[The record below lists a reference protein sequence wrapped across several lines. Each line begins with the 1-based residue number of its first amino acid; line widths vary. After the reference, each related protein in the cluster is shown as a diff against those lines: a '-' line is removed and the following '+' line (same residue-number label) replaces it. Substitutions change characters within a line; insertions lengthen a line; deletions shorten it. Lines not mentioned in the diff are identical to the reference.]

1 MGKTVY
7 AHQIEHDEDIRGT
20 IVRTST
26 LPEELGRINY
36 LLTDKTGTLTQNG
49 KWIRENH
56 LKRKDRCIDWG
67 YYIDMELKKLHMGT
81 MSYTTDTMDEI
92 ITHLASAFGSQCKS
106 ILIRNRGLLIFFGLA
121 LTGKSR
127 RNISSRIRDIVQ
139 ALALCHNVT
148 PVINTD
154 GSIAYQASSPD
165 EVAIVK
171 WTEQM
176 GMTLV
181 ERDINDIT
189 LRIDSTGMLLTFEVL
204 HIFPFTSETKRMG
217 IVIRDKQSKE
227 ITFYEKG
234 ADVVMRKIVQYNDW

>member
-1 MGKTVY
+1 
-7 AHQIEHDEDIRGT
+7 
-20 IVRTST
+20 
-26 LPEELGRINY
+26 
-36 LLTDKTGTLTQNG
+36 
-49 KWIRENH
+49 
-56 LKRKDRCIDWG
+56 
-67 YYIDMELKKLHMGT
+67 
-81 MSYTTDTMDEI
+81 
-92 ITHLASAFGSQCKS
+92 
-106 ILIRNRGLLIFFGLA
+106 
-121 LTGKSR
+121 
-127 RNISSRIRDIVQ
+127 
-139 ALALCHNVT
+139 LCHNVT

-189 LRIDSTGMLLTFEVL
+189 LRVDSTGMLLTFEVL